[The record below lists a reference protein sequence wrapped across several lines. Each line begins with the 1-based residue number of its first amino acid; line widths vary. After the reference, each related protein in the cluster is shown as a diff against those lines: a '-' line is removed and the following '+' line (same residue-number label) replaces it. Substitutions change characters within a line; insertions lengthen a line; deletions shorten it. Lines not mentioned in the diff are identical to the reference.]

1 MSMTPFSE
9 VPLEGLRPSVSVV
22 PADLTVV
29 VDVQAVELVQPVGD
43 GFAVPAQRQVL
54 GL

>member
-1 MSMTPFSE
+1 MTYSE

-43 GFAVPAQRQVL
+43 GLKETKRL
-54 GL
+54 R